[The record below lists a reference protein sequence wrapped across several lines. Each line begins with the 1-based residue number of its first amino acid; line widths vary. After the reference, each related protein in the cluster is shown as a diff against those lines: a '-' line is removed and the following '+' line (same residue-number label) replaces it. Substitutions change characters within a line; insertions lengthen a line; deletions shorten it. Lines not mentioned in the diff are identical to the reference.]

1 MSSKTKNYSDLE
13 KKLEEITHLS
23 NIAGLAH
30 WDAAAMLQKGSA
42 ANRQKEMATLSSLIH
57 KMATSEEMGKV
68 IEGSLGEF
76 DHLDDWQRANLAKV
90 KKSYDSYMVIPHKV
104 QHENSIASSEC
115 EFTWRQAR
123 KDNDFKTLEPYLDR
137 VFDSVRAIAKLQSE
151 KLRMSPLDVLIDSY
165 DPERTSFEIKTVFE
179 ALKIELPSVINK
191 IMEKQASEKVIPL
204 KEKIDEATQK
214 AIGLKVMEK
223 MGFDFD
229 KGFLSKSVHPFC
241 SGSND
246 DVRITTRYDENNFL
260 SSLFGVVH
268 ETGHALYQQNL
279 PVNYRN
285 QPVGGAKGMAFHESQ
300 SLIMENQAGIS
311 KSFMECLAKI
321 LKDDFSF
328 SGSEYS
334 ADNLYKLVT
343 RVRPSLIRVD
353 ADEAT
358 YPLHVILRFE
368 IEEEII
374 NGNLRA
380 ADLPE
385 LWNNKMQEY
394 LGIVPDTDADGCM
407 QDLHWPSGAI
417 GYFPSYTNG
426 AIIASMLMKSAKLKY
441 SSIDKELEQGSFESL
456 NKYLTDNLRKYGS
469 SKISKDLLKA
479 STGYEAV
486 QPKIFVDYLKDKYL

>member
-1 MSSKTKNYSDLE
+1 MSSKIKNYSDLE
-13 KKLEEITHLS
+13 KNLEEITHLI
-23 NIAGLAH
+23 NIAKISN
-30 WDAAAMLQKGSA
+30 WDAATMLQKGSA
-42 ANRQKEMATLSSLIH
+42 SSRQKEMATLYSMIH
-57 KMATSEEMGKV
+57 KMATSKEMGELIKNA
-68 IEGSLGEF
+68 LGEF
-76 DHLDDWQRANLAKV
+76 DDLDDWQRANLANV
-90 KKSYDSYMVIPHKV
+90 KKSYDRQVVIPHKLE
-104 QHENSIASSEC
+104 HENSIASAEC

-123 KDNDFKTLEPYLDR
+123 KDNDFKTLTPYLDR

-165 DPERTSFEIKTVFE
+165 DPERTSFEVKTVFE
-179 ALKIELPSVINK
+179 VLKRELPSLINK
-191 IMEKQASEKVIPL
+191 IMEKQASEKIMPL

-214 AIGLKVMEK
+214 AIGIKVMEK

-229 KGFLSKSVHPFC
+229 KGFLSKSAHPFC
-241 SGSND
+241 TGSND
-246 DVRITTRYDENNFL
+246 DVRLTTRYDEKNFL
-260 SSLFGVVH
+260 SSLFGVIH

-279 PVNYRN
+279 PADYRD
-285 QPVGGAKGMAFHESQ
+285 QPVGWAKGMAFHESQ

-311 KSFMECLAKI
+311 RSFTECLAKI

-334 ADNLYKLVT
+334 ADNLYKLMT
-343 RVRPSLIRVD
+343 RVHPSLIRVD

-385 LWNNKMQEY
+385 LWNSKMQEY

-407 QDLHWPSGAI
+407 QDIHWPSGSI

-426 AIIASMLMKSAKLKY
+426 AIIASMVMKAAKDKY
-441 SSIDKELEQGSFESL
+441 LSIDQELGQGSFVSL

-469 SKISKDLLKA
+469 SKISKDLLKVA
-479 STGYEAV
+479 TGYETV
-486 QPKIFVDYLKDKYL
+486 QPMIFIDYLKKKYL

>member
-13 KKLEEITHLS
+13 KKLEEISHLS
-23 NIAGLAH
+23 TIAGLAH
-30 WDAAAMLQKGSA
+30 WDAATFLKKGSA
-42 ANRQKEMATLSSLIH
+42 ASRQQEMATVFSLIH
-57 KMATSEEMGKV
+57 KMATSSEMGDL
-68 IEGSLGEF
+68 IEGALGEF
-76 DHLDDWQRANLAKV
+76 DHLDDWQRSNLANA
-90 KKSYDSYMVIPHKV
+90 KKSYDRQLVIPHEV

-115 EFTWRQAR
+115 EFTWREAR
-123 KDNDFKTLEPYLDR
+123 KNNDFKKLEPYLDR

-151 KLRMSPLDVLIDSY
+151 KSRMPAMDVLIDSY
-165 DPERTSFEIKTVFE
+165 DPERSALEVKSVFE
-179 ALKIELPSVINK
+179 ALKMELSPVINK
-191 IMEKQASEKVIPL
+191 IIEKQSSEKVIPL
-204 KEKIDEATQK
+204 KSKVDEATQK
-214 AIGLKVMEK
+214 AIGEKIMEK
-223 MGFDFD
+223 MDFDLD

-241 SGSND
+241 WGSND

-279 PVNYRN
+279 PAKYRN

-300 SLIMENQAGIS
+300 SLIMENQAAIS
-311 KSFMECLAKI
+311 LPFMECLAKI

-328 SGSEYS
+328 SGEEYS

-343 RVRPSLIRVD
+343 RVKPSFIRVD

-385 LWNNKMQEY
+385 LWNSKMQDY
-394 LGIVPDTDADGCM
+394 LGIVPKTDADGCL
-407 QDLHWPSGAI
+407 QDVHWPSGSI

-426 AIIASMLMKSAKLKY
+426 AIIASMLMKSAKEKY
-441 SSIDKELEQGSFESL
+441 SCIDQELSKGSFASL
-456 NKYLTDNLRKYGS
+456 NKYLNDHLRKYGS
-469 SKISKDLLKA
+469 SKISKDLLKE
-479 STGYEAV
+479 STGYETV
-486 QPKIFVDYLKDKYL
+486 QPTIFVDYLKEKYL